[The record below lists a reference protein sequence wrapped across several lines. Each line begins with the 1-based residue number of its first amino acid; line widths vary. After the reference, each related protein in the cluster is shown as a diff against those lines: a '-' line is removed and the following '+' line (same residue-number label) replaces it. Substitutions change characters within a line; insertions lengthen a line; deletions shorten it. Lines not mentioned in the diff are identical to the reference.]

1 MVAQDGRVEAKR
13 QVTADLVLDARLGH
27 ALHQSSS
34 VVSVHYLT
42 TNLQNFVFRCVFVM
56 IFFPLEMLLT
66 SSYISRVP
74 TLF

>member
-42 TNLQNFVFRCVFVM
+42 TNLQLYLGVS
-56 IFFPLEMLLT
+56 L
-66 SSYISRVP
+66 
-74 TLF
+74 